1 MTDDQLMDMYALT
14 PICLRV
20 ALSLANTIGTIP
32 RRVDDPRV
40 IAEKEREAD
49 AGFPKCTC
57 SNCDPEAAE
66 MLVCNLPRLTKANY
80 QMAMEDVFKV
90 DGFLKPIDI
99 EAEKVAAQAGNAPAL
114 PKKTLSRKRN
124 GPLDTALKELAD
136 ELVSIYKLHYI
147 KIFGDDDYCESEDYF
162 GIGEART
169 IVNSLDNIKQSQD
182 IEQAMGGDII
192 EGGVKL
198 VFEYL
203 EEWRKQDIALQYSQ
217 KQAKLLE
224 MKSKA
229 DDKRVLA
236 DVTNVKQ
243 IPTGPAA
250 ATKKKR
256 RSSAQV
262 KADKE
267 AAILKADFN
276 RRCLKWMKEDNVPA
290 DKLDEREEAYQ
301 NDLKQQA
308 SGNAQVDF
316 CDTRL

>member
-1 MTDDQLMDMYALT
+1 MDHGLRSALDLKALYAKKEAVPDCDLVKALIYSGSRNATFEVMKVINKARGT
-14 PICLRV
+14 PKGEHDPDS
-20 ALSLANTIGTIP
+20 SLIRRYHSCIGNK
-32 RRVDDPRV
+32 
-40 IAEKEREAD
+40 EKERGILGYTKDE
-49 AGFPKCTC
+49 FP
-57 SNCDPEAAE
+57 
-66 MLVCNLPRLTKANY
+66 L
-80 QMAMEDVFKV
+80 
-90 DGFLKPIDI
+90 I
-99 EAEKVAAQAGNAPAL
+99 
-114 PKKTLSRKRN
+114 
-124 GPLDTALKELAD
+124 
-136 ELVSIYKLHYI
+136 SIYKLHYI

-224 MKSKA
+224 MKRKA

>member
-1 MTDDQLMDMYALT
+1 
-14 PICLRV
+14 
-20 ALSLANTIGTIP
+20 
-32 RRVDDPRV
+32 
-40 IAEKEREAD
+40 
-49 AGFPKCTC
+49 
-57 SNCDPEAAE
+57 
-66 MLVCNLPRLTKANY
+66 
-80 QMAMEDVFKV
+80 
-90 DGFLKPIDI
+90 
-99 EAEKVAAQAGNAPAL
+99 
-114 PKKTLSRKRN
+114 
-124 GPLDTALKELAD
+124 
-136 ELVSIYKLHYI
+136 
-147 KIFGDDDYCESEDYF
+147 
-162 GIGEART
+162 
-169 IVNSLDNIKQSQD
+169 
-182 IEQAMGGDII
+182 MGGDII
-192 EGGVKL
+192 EGGVQL

-224 MKSKA
+224 MKRKA

-301 NDLKQQA
+301 NEPVETLKLIFAILGFKLLNPKAMDISQRFPRPALPFIVLTKCESCIQLISA
-308 SGNAQVDF
+308 MNGD
-316 CDTRL
+316 DTMIKPDE